1 MSRWSSPAAAFL
13 DPRGPD
19 ASDGRAAFEDAGYIQ
34 VRVDR
39 RARCREALL
48 LDHEGR
54 DQTALVAHDAGAQVP
69 VDDEA
74 ADARDLVAL
83 EDDGD
88 VALRED
94 EEPVCL
100 WHPYAIDAIVEN
112 VPELPPRQTRLLAHA
127 EAQMVQAV
135 ADPTTATKRHAR
147 ALLLGG

>member
-19 ASDGRAAFEDAGYIQ
+19 ASSRPRDAGYIQ

-39 RARCREALL
+39 RARRGEALL
-48 LDHEGR
+48 LDDEGR
-54 DQTALVAHDAGAQVP
+54 HEAALVAHDAGAQVP

-74 ADARDLVAL
+74 ADARDLLAL

-94 EEPVCL
+94 EEPVCFVVS
-100 WHPYAIDAIVEN
+100 PA
-112 VPELPPRQTRLLAHA
+112 
-127 EAQMVQAV
+127 
-135 ADPTTATKRHAR
+135 
-147 ALLLGG
+147 

>member
-19 ASDGRAAFEDAGYIQ
+19 ASDGRSSPGDAGAAQ

-39 RARCREALL
+39 RARRGEALL
-48 LDHEGR
+48 LDDEGR
-54 DQTALVAHDAGAQVP
+54 HEAALVAHEAGAQVP

-94 EEPVCL
+94 EEPACL
-100 WHPYAIDAIVEN
+100 FF
-112 VPELPPRQTRLLAHA
+112 
-127 EAQMVQAV
+127 
-135 ADPTTATKRHAR
+135 
-147 ALLLGG
+147 